1 MAKAK
6 SAPVCFGT
14 PDGVVEGQWFKGHR
28 ELHRAGVHRTSGKG
42 IAGTASK
49 GVDSIVLS
57 GGYVDDIYGE
67 EEIIYT
73 GEGCRDR
80 DTGRLYADQSME
92 SAGNAGLLLNEAR
105 GDAVRVIRGLKI
117 EGKKR
122 RRTMGGYEYC
132 GLFRVADHWMTVGK
146 EGFRVCQFKLV
157 KLVPGEVPTPKP
169 IALPQGEGTPI
180 EEQVRRAV
188 EYELLV
194 RDSKV
199 VRTVKKMY
207 DNTCQICES
216 RLQVS
221 PEGEAYSEAAHIQA
235 LGKPHNGPDVLE
247 NALCL
252 CANCHALFDRGALQL
267 SDHLD
272 VLNGLTREMKWKL
285 KKVRGHDIKVEY
297 VRQHR
302 RRWDDRFSAP
312 IDREN

>member
-6 SAPVCFGT
+6 SAPICFGA
-14 PDGVVEGQWFKGHR
+14 PAGISEGQWFEGHA
-28 ELHRAGVHRTSGKG
+28 ELCEAGVHRALGRG
-42 IAGTASK
+42 IAGTASG

-57 GGYVDDIYGE
+57 GGYVDDVYGE

-73 GEGCRDR
+73 GEGGRDR

-92 SAGNAGLLLNEAR
+92 SSGNAGLLLNEVR
-105 GDAVRVIRGLKI
+105 GNSVRVIRGLKI
-117 EGKKR
+117 RGKKR
-122 RRTMGGYEYC
+122 RKATGGYEYC

-146 EGFRVCQFKLV
+146 EGFLVCQFKLV
-157 KLVPGEVPTPKP
+157 KLAPGEVPKPKP
-169 IALPQGEGTPI
+169 MALPQFTDTPV

-188 EYELLV
+188 EYQRLV

-199 VRTVKKMY
+199 VHAVKEMY
-207 DNTCQICES
+207 GNTCQMCET

-221 PEGEAYSEAAHIQA
+221 PGGEAYSEAAHIRA

-247 NALCL
+247 NVLCL

-272 VLNGLTREMKWKL
+272 VLDGLTRNIKGKL
-285 KKVRGHDIKVEY
+285 KKVREHEIKVEF

-302 RRWDDRFSAP
+302 QRWGDRFSTP
-312 IDREN
+312 TDR